1 MWARQHLSS
10 GSGVET
16 ETALCRYCHY
26 YLLSTVWVDI
36 VTVYTSTV
44 WVLDIATIY
53 RLCRY
58 LQCPPRVWRAPP
70 SLVVVSWNKTPHY
83 STEGGLGWA
92 ATDQGLENCLLY
104 GRTKTFFKKHFHWK
118 PRVKVRNYENHYL
131 SRSSTQAGA
140 QMIILDMKYKHYEIS
155 TIIYQPALEP
165 GHGWDLELL
174 PTPATNLAW
183 LPPRLK

>member
-1 MWARQHLSS
+1 MSKATPWLWFWSENR
-10 GSGVET
+10 GST
-16 ETALCRYCHY
+16 LCRYCHY
-26 YLLSTVWVDI
+26 LLLSTGCVDI
-36 VTVYTSTV
+36 YSV
-44 WVLDIATIY
+44 
-53 RLCRY
+53 
-58 LQCPPRVWRAPP
+58 PRVWRTPP

-174 PTPATNLAW
+174 PTPATS
-183 LPPRLK
+183 PDSRPDSSK